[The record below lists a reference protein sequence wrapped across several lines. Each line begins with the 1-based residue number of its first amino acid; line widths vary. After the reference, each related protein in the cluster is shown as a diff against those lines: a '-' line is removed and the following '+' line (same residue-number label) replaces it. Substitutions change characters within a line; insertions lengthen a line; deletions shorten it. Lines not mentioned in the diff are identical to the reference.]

1 VSVHLTVYNS
11 VVSAF

>member
-1 VSVHLTVYNS
+1 VSVHLTVHNS